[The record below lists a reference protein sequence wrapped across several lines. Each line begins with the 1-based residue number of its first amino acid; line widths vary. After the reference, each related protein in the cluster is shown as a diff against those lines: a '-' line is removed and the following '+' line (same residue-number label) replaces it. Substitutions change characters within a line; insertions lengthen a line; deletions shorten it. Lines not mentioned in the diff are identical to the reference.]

1 MKAYR
6 IVDRSNSQL
15 LREILIKNGQILLP
29 MVELIEGSRM
39 VIDNLIEVVGRASM
53 EAVLQLSAR
62 GVAGGGVAG
71 EKQPGRSAERTE
83 GGSGPSETGSCTEE
97 NR

>member
-15 LREILIKNGQILLP
+15 LREILIKNWQILLP

-39 VIDNLIEVVGRASM
+39 VIDNLIEVLGRASM

-62 GVAGGGVAG
+62 RVAG
-71 EKQPGRSAERTE
+71 EKQPGRSADR
-83 GGSGPSETGSCTEE
+83 GANGRRKRSF
-97 NR
+97 